1 MIIFEN
7 VFKSFGQKE
16 VLENVNV
23 HLQKG
28 KIYGICGRNGS
39 GKSVFMK
46 LAAGMLYPTAG
57 EITVNGKRLKKGEFP
72 ADTGILMDSVGFLRD
87 QTGYRN
93 LKILAAILN
102 KVDDSRIREVMEMT
116 GLRADDRTVYGRY
129 SSGMKQKLL
138 LAQAIMEYPSLLLLD
153 EPFNALD
160 EESERRFLSLL
171 CQMNQEYK
179 TTMVIISHD
188 REGLHQIC
196 HHLYQVKDRTLISDE
211 TGKIV

>member
-7 VFKSFGQKE
+7 VSKSFGQKE
-16 VLENVNV
+16 VLKNVNV

-46 LAAGMLYPTAG
+46 LTAGMLYPTAG
-57 EITVNGKRLKKGEFP
+57 EITVNGSRLKKGEFP
-72 ADTGILMDSVGFLRD
+72 ADTGILMDHIGFLRD
-87 QTGYRN
+87 QTGYMN
-93 LKILAAILN
+93 LRILAAILN
-102 KVDDSRIREVMEMT
+102 KADDRRIREVMEMT
-116 GLRADDRTVYGRY
+116 GLQADDRTAYGRY

-138 LAQAIMEYPSLLLLD
+138 FAQAIMEYPSLLLLD

-160 EESERRFLSLL
+160 EESERRFLMFLRR
-171 CQMNQEYK
+171 MNQENR
-179 TTMVIISHD
+179 TTIVIISHD

-196 HHLYQVKDRTLISDE
+196 HRLYKVQDRALLPDE
-211 TGKIV
+211 TI